1 MAEMAGCETPNL
13 KVACSNPM
21 SCKTFLVRCLF
32 LFFLIALSIA
42 AFLSCSCLCL
52 RGVALP
58 VYICIFEIN
67 RQLNCLF
74 QVVGCVYG
82 SERSMILLRKL
93 LFMKWQGDILRFDF
107 YGFCGLSLIF

>member
-13 KVACSNPM
+13 KVACSSPM
-21 SCKTFLVRCLF
+21 RCKTFLIRCLF

-58 VYICIFEIN
+58 LYICIFEIIDSSTA
-67 RQLNCLF
+67 CF
-74 QVVGCVYG
+74 KWSDV
-82 SERSMILLRKL
+82 
-93 LFMKWQGDILRFDF
+93 FMGAKGQCF
-107 YGFCGLSLIF
+107 YFESCYL